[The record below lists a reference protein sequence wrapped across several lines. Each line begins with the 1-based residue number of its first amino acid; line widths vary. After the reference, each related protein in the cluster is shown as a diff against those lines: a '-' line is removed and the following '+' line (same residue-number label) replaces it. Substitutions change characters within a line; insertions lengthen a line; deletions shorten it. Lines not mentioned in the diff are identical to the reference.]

1 MHYFE
6 KFPIRPYPIG
16 DGKTISVTDIF
27 AKAVFNNQSKE
38 SLSLLEDF
46 PIGDGDTPDSL
57 AEELYGDST
66 LGWIILL
73 FNDIFDPHFDWAL
86 SLRGTERNVKDNHPG
101 NAMFIHAVD
110 DITQPVFPNIKIN
123 DTILQY
129 THADGVTFTGVR
141 GLVYDYDTTLQRILV
156 HGITGGTFGDGDYVK
171 SMRDAGTSSD
181 IFTIGKHIEETWN
194 GLDHFENSTGDIL
207 NPLSQWTGTE
217 SIPIGTGDDGYSDGV
232 SYDNCLIQN
241 YISGESSVEARTIFE
256 TAMHHYD
263 TKRTIKILKKD
274 YIPNVIEA
282 MESVMNG

>member
-6 KFPIRPYPIG
+6 KFPVRAYPIG
-16 DGKTISVTDIF
+16 DGKTITVTDIF
-27 AKAVFNNQSKE
+27 AKAIFDNQSKE

-46 PIGDGDTPDSL
+46 PIEDGDTPDSL

-66 LGWIILL
+66 LGWVILL

-101 NAMFIHAVD
+101 NAIFIHAVD
-110 DITQPVFPNIKIN
+110 NITEPAYPNIKIN
-123 DTILQY
+123 DTILKY

-141 GLVYDYDTTLQRILV
+141 GLVYNYDSTLQRILV
-156 HGITGGTFGDGDYVK
+156 HGITGGSFGDGDYVK
-171 SMRDAGTSSD
+171 SMRNAETSSG
-181 IFTIGKHIEETWN
+181 IFTIGNYIEEAWN

-217 SIPIGTGDDGYSDGV
+217 SIPFGTGDAGYPNGV

-241 YISGESSVEARTIFE
+241 YISGESATEARTIFE

-274 YIPNVIEA
+274 YIPDVIEA
-282 MESVMNG
+282 MESVMND